1 MSGMPALDE
10 ASFEREVLRS
20 PLPVL
25 VDFSAPWCGPC
36 RVLEPVLAELAGEYA
51 GRLKVVRVNVDEAP
65 RVAARFGVLS
75 VPTLLFVRDGQVRDQ
90 VVGAIP
96 KAQIVERIEKVL

>member
-36 RVLEPVLAELAGEYA
+36 RVLEPVLAELAKEYA

-96 KAQIVERIEKVL
+96 RAQIVERIEKVL